1 MRGQIEGEGGIV
13 TTSLLDLYDVT
24 HAIIPENE
32 KEKEKGTIRLLPD
45 EASIKGEEYV
55 HECINAKRIL

>member
-1 MRGQIEGEGGIV
+1 M

-24 HAIIPENE
+24 HAIIPEKE
-32 KEKEKGTIRLLPD
+32 KDKEKGTIRLLPD

-55 HECINAKRIL
+55 NQCINAKRVL

>member
-1 MRGQIEGEGGIV
+1 M